1 MEPSEL
7 FVFIWA
13 TVATILA
20 VWFKHQARS
29 RGIAMVALMVG
40 FKHVAEGRAEVTI
53 EDGQLRVREKEDATT
68 N

>member
-7 FVFIWA
+7 FVFVWA
-13 TVATILA
+13 TVATVLA
-20 VWFKHQARS
+20 VWFKHQARA

-40 FKHVAEGRAEVTI
+40 FRHVAEGNAEVTI
-53 EDGQLRVREKEDATT
+53 ENGQLRVREKENATT